1 MVCSACGTEND
12 AGRRFC
18 DTCGAPLAVACR
30 MCGASN
36 RATARFCGDCGTPL
50 DAAGAGTVAGNAS
63 ATRHVPIEAAV
74 AQAERRLVSVLFV
87 DLVGYTTL
95 ADGWDPEQ
103 ARDLLTRYFETAR
116 DIVAR
121 YGGTIE
127 KFIGDA
133 VMAVWGAPTAHEDD
147 AERAVRAALELVDRV
162 PGLEPSLRARA
173 GVLTGEAAVTLG
185 ATNQGMV
192 AGDLV
197 NTASRLQSVA
207 PPGAVLV
214 DEATERTASKAI
226 AFEPAG
232 EQLLKGK
239 ASPIPAYRAMRVVAE
254 RGGRNRSETLEAPF
268 TGRDTELRL
277 LKDLHLST
285 ARERRIHLVSLTGQ
299 AGVGKSRVVWEFE
312 KYLDGL
318 VDEVYVNVGRSPAY
332 GDGVTFWA
340 LGEMVRGRAGLLATD
355 DEQTTRRKI
364 AESVATWVS
373 DEGERRWVE
382 TALLTLLAVE
392 PAPPGGRESLF
403 AAWRTYFERIA
414 ANATAVLLFEDLHW
428 ADPGLL
434 DFIDH
439 MLEWSSGVPIL
450 IVTLARPELLE
461 RRPAWGA
468 GRRNFVA
475 SHLDPLP
482 DAAIGEMLEGLV
494 AGLPDRAAEAII
506 RRADGIPLYAVE
518 TVRMLVADDRL
529 AERDGRYVPVGD
541 LTELAVPDTLHALI
555 AARLDAL
562 DPTDRALLQ
571 DAAVLGQSFTPA
583 GLAAV
588 AAVDPAELE
597 SRLRGLVRREIL
609 ALQGDPRSPERGQ
622 YTFVQALVREVAYA
636 TLAKRDRRD
645 RHLAAARFF
654 ESLGEDE
661 LVGALAAHYLAAF
674 ESSSTGPEADA
685 VGAQARIAL
694 RAAAERAA
702 ALGSH
707 EQAVTFLDQALLVT
721 SDPGEQA
728 DLLIRTGEAA
738 SAAGRHTKAQELLRD
753 AIARKREAGD
763 RVGEAAATAALGR
776 AMLESWHSDQ
786 ALAVLAP
793 GALEFDDLA
802 ESAPGIALR
811 AQLARAYFFHGD
823 SVEAIE
829 VADQVLASSERE
841 DLVAL
846 TADTLITKGTALA
859 EVGRVLEGRGTIQAG
874 IDIAE
879 RQGWPA
885 ISLRG
890 RVNLTYLLA
899 LRDPRQA
906 VATAK
911 AGFEDAKRLGDRPL
925 QATLHQNAADSAVRV
940 GEWDWAV
947 GILDQVLA
955 TELEVVDRF
964 PLTSVLL
971 TIRALRGEVTETEL
985 DAHES
990 SLEGNAD
997 RQMGVGK
1004 LTPRLQA
1011 DLAGGRWDDFEER
1024 CLELLSLDRLGGTA
1038 HLFLAGRVSVLRCDA
1053 AALRRVVD
1061 RHEGLR
1067 VHGQAISVER
1077 VAMRAGLAALEGR
1090 TTDAHA
1096 GYQDVLDSWRELG
1109 LEWDEAMTGLEM
1121 ATVLDRSEPDVAAAI
1136 DRSVDIFERLRARPF
1151 LERLTPSDGA
1161 AGTIVP
1167 EPSAPI
1173 AVSATPSRPPD

>member
-1 MVCSACGTEND
+1 MLCSACGTDND

-18 DTCGAPLAVACR
+18 DTCGAPLTVVCR
-30 MCGASN
+30 VCGSSN
-36 RATARFCGDCGTPL
+36 RPSARFCGDCGTAV
-50 DAAGAGTVAGNAS
+50 DGGVASGAIAPRPS
-63 ATRHVPIEAAV
+63 PIESNLT
-74 AQAERRLVSVLFV
+74 QAERRLVSVLFV

-173 GVLTGEAAVTLG
+173 GVLTGEAAVDLR
-185 ATNQGMV
+185 ATDQGIV

-207 PPGAVLV
+207 PPGTVLV

-232 EQLLKGK
+232 EQVLKGK
-239 ASPIPAYRAMRVVAE
+239 ASPVPAYRAMRVVAE
-254 RGGRNRSETLEAPF
+254 RGGRNRRETLEAPF

-277 LKDLHLST
+277 LKDLYAST
-285 ARERRIHLVSLTGQ
+285 ARERRIGLVSLTGQ
-299 AGVGKSRVVWEFE
+299 AGVGKSRVAWEFE

-318 VDEVYVNVGRSPAY
+318 VDSVRWNVGRSPAY
-332 GDGVTFWA
+332 GDGITFWA

-355 DEQTTRRKI
+355 DEATTRRKI
-364 AESVATWVS
+364 GDSVAEWVP

-382 TALLTLLAVE
+382 TALLALLAVE
-392 PAPPGGRESLF
+392 PAPPGGRDSLF
-403 AAWRTYFERIA
+403 AAWRTYFERISSGG
-414 ANATAVLLFEDLHW
+414 TAVVLVFEDLHW

-439 MLEWSSGVPIL
+439 LLEWSTGVPML
-450 IVTLARPELLE
+450 VVTLARPELLE

-475 SHLDPLP
+475 LHLDRLS
-482 DAAIGEMLEGLV
+482 DEAVREMLGGLV
-494 AGLPDRAAEAII
+494 TGLPFQAAETIV

-529 AERDGRYVPVGD
+529 AERDGAYVPVGD
-541 LTELAVPDTLHALI
+541 LTELAVPETLHALI

-562 DPTDRALLQ
+562 DPSDRALLQ
-571 DAAVLGQSFTPA
+571 NAAVLGQSFTPT

-588 AAVDPAELE
+588 TATDPADLE
-597 SRLRGLVRREIL
+597 PRLRGLVRREIL
-609 ALQGDPRSPERGQ
+609 VQQVDPRSPERGQ
-622 YTFVQALVREVAYA
+622 YSFVQALVREVAYS

-645 RHLAAARFF
+645 RHLAAARHF

-674 ESSSTGPEADA
+674 EASTPGPEADA
-685 VGAQARIAL
+685 VGGQARIAL

-707 EQAVTFLDQALLVT
+707 EQAVTFLDQALQVT
-721 SDPGEQA
+721 TDPGEQA

-738 SAAGRHTKAQELLRD
+738 SAAGRHTRAQELLRD
-753 AIARKREAGD
+753 AIERKRAAGD
-763 RVGEAAATAALGR
+763 RPGTAAATAVLAR
-776 AMLESWHSDQ
+776 AFLESYRSDE
-786 ALAVLAP
+786 ALAL
-793 GALEFDDLA
+793 LEPAVAEFEDLV
-802 ESAPGIALR
+802 ESPAGIAMR

-823 SVEAIE
+823 SVAAIRI
-829 VADQVLASSERE
+829 ADQVLSSSERE

-846 TADTLITKGTALA
+846 TADTLITKGTSLA
-859 EVGRVLEGRGTIQAG
+859 EIGRVLEGRGTIQAG
-874 IDIAE
+874 VEIAE
-879 RQGWPA
+879 RSGWPA
-885 ISLRG
+885 TTLRG
-890 RVNLTYLLA
+890 RVNLTYILA

-906 VATAK
+906 VAIAK
-911 AGFEDAKRLGDRPL
+911 AGFEEAQRIGIRSL
-925 QATLHQNAADSAVRV
+925 QSTLHQNAGDSAIRV
-940 GEWDWAV
+940 GEWDWAI
-947 GILDQVLA
+947 GIIEPLLTTDL
-955 TELEVVDRF
+955 ELEDRSS
-964 PLTSVLL
+964 LGAVLL
-971 TIRALRGEVTETEL
+971 TIRALRGEATEADL
-985 DAHES
+985 SAHEGA
-990 SLEGNAD
+990 LEGNSD
-997 RQMGVGK
+997 RQLGVGK
-1004 LTPRLQA
+1004 RLPRVYA
-1011 DLAGGRWDDFEER
+1011 DAAAGRWDDIEQR
-1024 CLELLSLDRLGGTA
+1024 CLELVSFDRLGGTA
-1038 HLFLAGRVSVLRCDA
+1038 HLLLAGRVAVWRRDPS
-1053 AALRRVVD
+1053 ALARLID
-1061 RHEGLR
+1061 QHEGLR

-1090 TTDAHA
+1090 ATDAHA
-1096 GYQDVLDSWRELG
+1096 GYRDALDGWRELG
-1109 LEWDEAMTGLEM
+1109 LEWDEAITGLEM
-1121 ATVLDRSEPDVAAAI
+1121 ATVLDGSQPDVGAAI
-1136 DRSVDIFERLRARPF
+1136 RRSREVMERLGARPF
-1151 LERLTPSDGA
+1151 LDRLSA
-1161 AGTIVP
+1161 AGDIDMGVPAPASPDPIVLTASP
-1167 EPSAPI
+1167 TSA
-1173 AVSATPSRPPD
+1173 SD

>member
-1 MVCSACGTEND
+1 MLCSACGTEND

-18 DTCGAPLAVACR
+18 DTCGAALTVVCR
-30 MCGASN
+30 VCGSSN
-36 RATARFCGDCGTPL
+36 RPTARFCGDCGTPVE
-50 DAAGAGTVAGNAS
+50 GSVAS
-63 ATRHVPIEAAV
+63 APAAPRAATIEPV
-74 AQAERRLVSVLFV
+74 VTQAERRLVSILFV

-116 DIVAR
+116 DIVGR

-173 GVLTGEAAVTLG
+173 GVLTGEAAVDLR
-185 ATNQGMV
+185 ATNQGIV

-214 DEATERTASKAI
+214 DEATERTANKAI
-226 AFEPAG
+226 AFEHAG
-232 EQLLKGK
+232 DQVLKGK
-239 ASPIPAYRAMRVVAE
+239 ASPVPAYRAMRVVAE

-277 LKDLHLST
+277 LKDLYAST
-285 ARERRIHLVSLTGQ
+285 ARERRISLVSLTGQ
-299 AGVGKSRVVWEFE
+299 AGVGKSRVAWEFE

-318 VDEVYVNVGRSPAY
+318 VDTVRWHVGRSPAY
-332 GDGVTFWA
+332 GDGITFWA

-355 DEQTTRRKI
+355 DESTTRQKI
-364 AESVATWVS
+364 AESVSEWVP

-382 TALLTLLAVE
+382 TALLALLAVE

-403 AAWRTYFERIA
+403 AAWRTYFERTSTGA
-414 ANATAVLLFEDLHW
+414 SAVVLVFEDLHW

-439 MLEWSSGVPIL
+439 MLEWSTGVPIL

-475 SHLDPLP
+475 LHLDPLS
-482 DAAIGEMLEGLV
+482 DEAVGEMLGGLV
-494 AGLPDRAAEAII
+494 AGLPTQAAATII

-529 AERDGRYVPVGD
+529 AERDGTYVPVDD
-541 LTELAVPDTLHALI
+541 LTELAVPETLHALI

-571 DAAVLGQSFTPA
+571 NAAVLGQSFTPT
-583 GLAAV
+583 GLLAVTAADL
-588 AAVDPAELE
+588 ADLE
-597 SRLRGLVRREIL
+597 PRLRGLVRREIL
-609 ALQGDPRSPERGQ
+609 VQQVDPRSPERGQ
-622 YTFVQALVREVAYA
+622 YSFVQALVREVAYS

-645 RHLAAARFF
+645 RHLAAARHF

-674 ESSSTGPEADA
+674 LASTSGPEADA
-685 VGAQARIAL
+685 VGGQARIAL

-707 EQAVTFLDQALLVT
+707 EQAVTFLDQALQVT
-721 SDPGEQA
+721 NDPGEQA
-728 DLLIRTGEAA
+728 DLLIATGEAA
-738 SAAGRHTKAQELLRD
+738 SAAGRHTRAQELLRD
-753 AIARKREAGD
+753 AIERKRRVGD
-763 RVGEAAATAALGR
+763 RPGAAAATAALGR
-776 AMLESWHSDQ
+776 AFLESFRSDE
-786 ALAVLAP
+786 ALAL
-793 GALEFDDLA
+793 LEPAVVEFEDLA
-802 ESAPGIALR
+802 ESPAGIATR

-823 SVEAIE
+823 AASAIR

-846 TADTLITKGTALA
+846 TADTLITKGTSLA
-859 EVGRVLEGRGTIQAG
+859 EIGRVLEGRGVIQAG
-874 IDIAE
+874 MDIAE
-879 RQGWPA
+879 RSGWPA
-885 ISLRG
+885 TAMRG
-890 RVNLTYLLA
+890 RVNLTYILA
-899 LRDPRQA
+899 LRDPGRA
-906 VATAK
+906 VAIVK
-911 AGFEDAKRLGDRPL
+911 ASLDEAQRLGIRAL
-925 QATLHQNAADSAVRV
+925 QVTLHQNGADSAIRV
-940 GEWDWAV
+940 GDWDWAV
-947 GILDQVLA
+947 AVVEPLLTNDL
-955 TELEVVDRF
+955 ELEDRS
-964 PLTSVLL
+964 PLMMIMLV
-971 TIRALRGEVTETEL
+971 IRALRGETTETDLRAYEV
-985 DAHES
+985 A
-990 SLEGNAD
+990 LEGHTDRQIGVSRRLPRMNAD
-997 RQMGVGK
+997 V
-1004 LTPRLQA
+1004 A
-1011 DLAGGRWDDFEER
+1011 AGRWDDVEQR
-1024 CLELLSLDRLGGTA
+1024 CLELVSLDRLGGTA
-1038 HLFLAGRVSVLRCDA
+1038 HLFLAGRVAVWRRDA
-1053 AALRRVVD
+1053 AALARLID
-1061 RHEGLR
+1061 LHEGLR
-1067 VHGQAISVER
+1067 VHGQAISTER
-1077 VAMRAGLAALEGR
+1077 IAMRAGLAALEGR
-1090 TTDAHA
+1090 TADAHA
-1096 GYQDVLDSWRELG
+1096 GYREALEQWRDLD

-1121 ATVLDRSEPDVAAAI
+1121 ATVLDRGQPDVAAAI
-1136 DRSVDIFERLRARPF
+1136 DRSREILERLRARPF
-1151 LERLTPSDGA
+1151 LERLARLDGA
-1161 AGTIVP
+1161 IPVP
-1167 EPSAPI
+1167 AAPAPQASP
-1173 AVSATPSRPPD
+1173 AVATSPTAVPD